1 MELHDFKHF
10 ADTEMPL
17 IKSQADRFREDY
29 DTVLIKM
36 KKEQEE
42 KLEMQAKLNKNMEV
56 TVQLRG
62 YVLKHTTLI
71 DT

>member
-1 MELHDFKHF
+1 M

-29 DTVLIKM
+29 DAVLIKM

-56 TVQLRG
+56 TV
-62 YVLKHTTLI
+62 
-71 DT
+71 